1 MGKLLEQ
8 IQTEIPKSAGG
19 KPRIQIILD
28 EMTPEDRDDLLE
40 ALLDTTIQTMV
51 IRNVLAQRGDKLSQS
66 TVSRFRKDLANGIA

>member
-8 IQTEIPKSAGG
+8 IQTEKPKSAGG
-19 KPRIQIILD
+19 KPRMAVILD
-28 EMTPEDRDDLLE
+28 EMTAEDRDDLLE

-51 IRNVLAQRGDKLSQS
+51 IRNVLAQRGDKLSHS

>member
-8 IQTEIPKSAGG
+8 IQTQIPKSAGG

-28 EMTPEDRDDLLE
+28 EMTSEDRDDLLE

-51 IRNVLAQRGDKLSQS
+51 IRNVLMLRGHKLGHS
-66 TVSRFRKDLANGIA
+66 TVARFRKDLANGVA

>member
-8 IQTEIPKSAGG
+8 IQTEVPKGAGG
-19 KPRIQIILD
+19 KPRIQVILD
-28 EMTPEDRDDLLE
+28 QMTVEDRDDLLE

-51 IRNVLAQRGDKLSQS
+51 IRNVLAQRGNKLSHS

>member
-8 IQTEIPKSAGG
+8 IQTEVPKSAGG

-28 EMTPEDRDDLLE
+28 EMSSEDRDDLLE

-51 IRNVLAQRGDKLSQS
+51 IRNVLAQRGDKLSHS
-66 TVSRFRKDLANGIA
+66 TVSRFRKDLTNGIA

>member
-8 IQTEIPKSAGG
+8 IQTEVPKVAGG
-19 KPRIQIILD
+19 KPRIQVILD
-28 EMTPEDRDDLLE
+28 SMTSEDRDDLLE

-51 IRNVLAQRGDKLSQS
+51 IRNVLAQRGDKLSHS

>member
-28 EMTPEDRDDLLE
+28 EMTSEDRDDLLE

-51 IRNVLAQRGDKLSQS
+51 IRNVLMQRGHKLGHS
-66 TVSRFRKDLANGIA
+66 TVARFRKDLANGVA

>member
-8 IQTEIPKSAGG
+8 IQTEMPKSAGG
-19 KPRIQIILD
+19 KPRIQLILD

-51 IRNVLAQRGDKLSQS
+51 IRNVLAQRGNKLSHS

>member
-8 IQTEIPKSAGG
+8 IQTEVPKSAGG

-28 EMTPEDRDDLLE
+28 EMTLEDRDDLLE

-51 IRNVLAQRGDKLSQS
+51 IRNVLAQRGDKLSHS

>member
-1 MGKLLEQ
+1 MGRLLEQ
-8 IQTEIPKSAGG
+8 IQTEVPKSAGG
-19 KPRIQIILD
+19 KPRIQLILD

-51 IRNVLAQRGDKLSQS
+51 IRNVLAQRGNKLSHS

>member
-8 IQTEIPKSAGG
+8 IQTEVPKVAGG
-19 KPRIQIILD
+19 KPRIQLILD

-51 IRNVLAQRGDKLSQS
+51 IRNVLAQRGNKLSHS

>member
-8 IQTEIPKSAGG
+8 IQTEMPKFAGG
-19 KPRIQIILD
+19 KPRIQVILD
-28 EMTPEDRDDLLE
+28 EMTVEDRDDLLE

-51 IRNVLAQRGDKLSQS
+51 IRNVLAQRGDKLSHS

>member
-8 IQTEIPKSAGG
+8 IQTEVPKVASG
-19 KPRIQIILD
+19 KPRIQVILD
-28 EMTPEDRDDLLE
+28 SMTVEDRDDLLE

-51 IRNVLAQRGDKLSQS
+51 IRNVLAQRGNKLSHS

>member
-8 IQTEIPKSAGG
+8 IQTEKPKSAGG
-19 KPRIQIILD
+19 KPRMAVILD
-28 EMTPEDRDDLLE
+28 EMTSEDRDDLLE

-51 IRNVLAQRGDKLSQS
+51 IRNVLAQRGDKLSHS

>member
-8 IQTEIPKSAGG
+8 IQTEVPKSAGG

-28 EMTPEDRDDLLE
+28 EMSSEDRDDLLE

-51 IRNVLAQRGDKLSQS
+51 IRNVLAQRGDKLSHS